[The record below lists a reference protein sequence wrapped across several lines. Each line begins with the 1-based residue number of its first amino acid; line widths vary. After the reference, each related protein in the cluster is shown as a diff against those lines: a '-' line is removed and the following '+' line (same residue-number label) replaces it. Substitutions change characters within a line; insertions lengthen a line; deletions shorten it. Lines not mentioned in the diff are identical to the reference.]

1 MSSSEYNQLL
11 KFLYFEGYADSY
23 EEAENLLE
31 EMSDEEFEDL
41 LERKY
46 DKDEPLPG
54 SGKTPSEKLERKRG
68 QHAARVML
76 GNPALGRSARN
87 DPERDSYRDR
97 ASMMDRVKDSLDKGE
112 EPRDDEGRKN
122 LIKAARRPR
131 ASYERQ
137 DNRPGG
143 LRAGNTKAGGHRTLV
158 RKEETKI
165 QEEQYRT
172 TASGRR
178 VRWDENEATDNAV
191 SDMLQ
196 KRREAAAK
204 KAATARLA
212 AKGNLPIRKP
222 QQNEEFESYVENL
235 QNEGYDLSNW
245 TWDGIEEFYI
255 AEAKKEFPS
264 DKVRA
269 KSAKHMRNFLTR
281 PNSAVGQRS
290 KQKSKKMDAIR
301 STVEVG
307 DDPRN
312 TMHGQD
318 LRKIREDFDAIVEFL
333 FVEGYANTIES
344 AELMAESINA
354 EWVDEILDEKYAREM
369 DTTGRGADRR
379 ASDLGG
385 VPKRRK
391 PTPDKYKHSEGDFSP
406 RDLSPGAR
414 RRRDE
419 RRQAVGGFN
428 ESSHIQPPQERL
440 KTDRNMFNIPEK
452 EREAARQRLLAKAKE
467 KREKKGIE

>member
-1 MSSSEYNQLL
+1 M
-11 KFLYFEGYADSY
+11 FTADDYFNITNAHILN
-23 EEAENLLE
+23 ENVNHL
-31 EMSDEEFEDL
+31 D
-41 LERKY
+41 ERKVEP
-46 DKDEPLPG
+46 DEKLP
-54 SGKTPSEKLERKRG
+54 SGKTPNEKMERKRG
-68 QHAARVML
+68 QHGARVML
-76 GNPALGRSARN
+76 GNPALGRHRRN
-87 DPERDSYRDR
+87 DPETDSYRDR
-97 ASMMDRVKDSLDKGE
+97 AVMMDRVKDSLDKGE
-112 EPRDDEGRKN
+112 DPRDDEGRKN

-137 DNRPGG
+137 DDRPGG
-143 LRAGNTKAGGHRTLV
+143 LRANRTKAGGYRTLV

-318 LRKIREDFDAIVEFL
+318 LRKIREDFDVIAEYL
-333 FVEGYANTIES
+333 FVEGYADTIES
-344 AELMAESINA
+344 AELIAENIS
-354 EWVDEILDEKYAREM
+354 EDWVNEILDEKYVKSM
-369 DTTGRGADRR
+369 DTTGRGADHRTR
-379 ASDLGG
+379 F
-385 VPKRRK
+385 PKFKGKDGEFDPKFTQQRVKSNTKKIDPYFSGRK
-391 PTPDKYKHSEGDFSP
+391 ERK
-406 RDLSPGAR
+406 
-414 RRRDE
+414 DE
-419 RRQAVGGFN
+419 KRQGTGGFG
-428 ESSHIQPPQERL
+428 
-440 KTDRNMFNIPEK
+440 
-452 EREAARQRLLAKAKE
+452 A
-467 KREKKGIE
+467 